1 MVVPYTKPYKTF
13 SEQIKLL
20 QDRGMVFKVPDRAES
35 ILSSVGY
42 YHLSAYWYP
51 FRKVGSS
58 TEKVLDD
65 FKAGVSFEDVCSL
78 MRFDV
83 RLRSILFGMLTDI
96 ELWLR
101 CSIAYV
107 TGKRHPFGYYTGFC
121 IDPMYLSGGEKQ
133 NIRDKWL
140 AKLDRQIQGS
150 KEIFIEHFR
159 SKYLPP
165 LPVWVSCE
173 LWDFGMSSKL
183 FDMLSR
189 SFKDAIPR
197 RLGIKSSSTLANWLH
212 IMNIVRNICAHNA
225 RLWNRHVVVHMK
237 IPSPQ
242 QLPALSFLRQKGYA
256 PESMA
261 AIIFIIVWLHRQIAP
276 QSAKCQELKEHLD
289 SLSAITLPDLSHS
302 MMGFQIGWEAESI
315 WESLQTSNSK

>member
-1 MVVPYTKPYKTF
+1 MAVPYAKPYKTF
-13 SEQIKLL
+13 SEQIELL
-20 QDRGMVFKVPDRAES
+20 QGRGMVFKVPARAES
-35 ILSSVGY
+35 ILSLAGY

-51 FRKVGSS
+51 FRKVDPS
-58 TEKVLDD
+58 TAKVLDD
-65 FKAGVSFEDVCSL
+65 FKIGVSFEGVCAL
-78 MRFDV
+78 MQFDT

-107 TGKRHPFGYYTGFC
+107 TGKQHPFGYYTGSC
-121 IDPMYLSGGEKQ
+121 IDSEYLLGGKKQ

-140 AKLDRQIQGS
+140 TKLDRQIQGS

-165 LPVWVSCE
+165 PPVWVSCE
-173 LWDFGMSSKL
+173 VWDFGMSSNL

-212 IMNIVRNICAHNA
+212 VMNIVRNICAHNS
-225 RLWNRHVVVHMK
+225 RLWNRHVVIHIK
-237 IPSPQ
+237 IPSPRQ
-242 QLPALSFLRQKGYA
+242 VPALSFLREKGYA

-261 AIIFIIVWLHRQIAP
+261 AIIFITAWLHRQIAP
-276 QSAKCQELKEHLD
+276 DSAKCQELKEHLD
-289 SLSAITLPDLSHS
+289 SLSAITLPCLSHS

-315 WESLQTSNSK
+315 WESLLKSAI